1 MGEAGGGCVGGEGVG
16 EGPWAS
22 CDRRVGAG
30 FGGWGFPGLWA
41 GTLAGF
47 TRGTAAGATL
57 RGPGQEQVQAGSY
70 RGGVAVFGPCLQV
83 SGQQAEGLD
92 VVPGGGGGDGPDAR
106 GQAGGPLAPRAPGG
120 RPARPIRWSAWR

>member
-1 MGEAGGGCVGGEGVG
+1 MAEW
-16 EGPWAS
+16 PSAS
-22 CDRRVGAG
+22 CDRRVWAG
-30 FGGWGFPGLWA
+30 FAGCGFPGLWA

-92 VVPGGGGGDGPDAR
+92 VVPGGGGGDGPDAG
-106 GQAGGPLAPRAPGG
+106 GQAGGPLGAGAPGG
-120 RPARPIRWSAWR
+120 GPARSIRWSAWR